1 MTVPG
6 DISRLAGREECH
18 EVLCRIGRDFDDLIS
33 KRGWPPAPRANTT
46 TRPIGPLIPDQ
57 KESSVKLFEALAST
71 PERAEI
77 RDAVRALCDRFD
89 DAYWSEKDRS
99 HSFPYEFAKAI
110 ADAGWLGIAMP
121 REFGGA
127 GLGVTEAAIMM
138 QEVGRSAGAFAA
150 CSTIHINI
158 FGLHSIVKHGTDAQ
172 RKAWLPAIIDGSSRA
187 CFGVTEPDA
196 GLDTSKIKTRAVRR
210 GDRYI
215 VNGQKIW
222 TSTAQQADK
231 VVLLAR
237 TTPVEQCAKP
247 TDGLTLFYA
256 DLDRSRAEI
265 REIPKMGRHAV
276 NSNQVFYDNFDIP
289 VECRIGEEG
298 KGFRYILDSLN
309 PERILN
315 AAEVVGMGRRALEKA
330 VAYAGERV
338 VFGRKIGQNQSIQH
352 PLAEC
357 WSELYAADLMTL
369 HAAELYDSGK
379 PCGAQA
385 NAAKY
390 LAADAGFHACDRA
403 IRTYGGMGYA
413 AEYHVERYF
422 REMVAT
428 QLAPVSREMI
438 LCFIAERELGLPKSY

>member
-1 MTVPG
+1 MFET
-6 DISRLAGREECH
+6 LA
-18 EVLCRIGRDFDDLIS
+18 D
-33 KRGWPPAPRANTT
+33 
-46 TRPIGPLIPDQ
+46 
-57 KESSVKLFEALAST
+57 T

-77 RDAVRALCDRFD
+77 RDAVRAICNKFD
-89 DAYWSEKDRS
+89 DTYWAEKDRT
-99 HSFPYEFAKAI
+99 HSFPFEFAKAI
-110 ADAGWLGIAMP
+110 ADGGWLGIAMP
-121 REFGGA
+121 TEYGGA
-127 GLGVTEAAIMM
+127 GLGVTEACIMM

-150 CSTIHINI
+150 CSTVHINI
-158 FGLHSIVKHGTDAQ
+158 FGLHSIVKHGTDEQ
-172 RKAWLPAIIDGSSRA
+172 KKKWLPSIIDGSSRA

-196 GLDTSKIKTRAVRR
+196 GLDTSKIKTRAVLQ
-210 GDRYI
+210 GDKYI
-215 VNGQKIW
+215 VHGQKIW

-231 VVLLAR
+231 IVLLAR
-237 TTPVEQCAKP
+237 TTPIEQCAKP
-247 TDGLTLFYA
+247 TDGLSLFYT
-256 DLDRSRAEI
+256 DMDRAKVEV

-276 NSNQVFYDNFDIP
+276 NSNQTFFDGLVVP
-289 VECRIGEEG
+289 VEHRIGEEG

-330 VAYAGERV
+330 VKYANERV
-338 VFGRKIGQNQSIQH
+338 VFGRPIGKNQSIQH

-357 WSELYAADLMTL
+357 WSELYAAELMAL
-369 HAAELYDSGK
+369 HAAELYDTGK

-390 LAADAGFHACDRA
+390 LAADAGFRACDRA
-403 IRTYGGMGYA
+403 IRTHGGMGYA

-422 REMVAT
+422 REMVAV

>member
-1 MTVPG
+1 MKMF
-6 DISRLAGREECH
+6 EC
-18 EVLCRIGRDFDDLIS
+18 
-33 KRGWPPAPRANTT
+33 
-46 TRPIGPLIPDQ
+46 
-57 KESSVKLFEALAST
+57 LAST

-77 RDAVRALCDRFD
+77 RDSIRSICDQFD
-89 DAYWSEKDRS
+89 DAYWSEKDQS
-99 HSFPYEFAKAI
+99 HEFPFEFAKAI
-110 ADAGWLGIAMP
+110 ADGGWLGIAMP
-121 REFGGA
+121 VEYGGA

-138 QEVGRSAGAFAA
+138 QEVGRSAGVFAA

-158 FGLHSIVKHGTDAQ
+158 FGLHSIVKHGTERQ
-172 RKAWLPAIIDGSSRA
+172 KEEWLPKIISGASRA

-196 GLDTSKIKTRAVRR
+196 GLDTSKIKTRAVFK
-210 GDRYI
+210 GDHYV

-237 TTPVEQCAKP
+237 TTPIEECAKP
-247 TDGLTLFYA
+247 TDGLTLFYT
-256 DLDRSRAEI
+256 DLDRSAVEI
-265 REIPKMGRHAV
+265 REIRKMGRHAV
-276 NSNQVFYDNFDIP
+276 NSNQVFYDNMVVP
-289 VECRIGEEG
+289 VSSRIGEEG

-309 PERILN
+309 SERILN
-315 AAEVVGMGRRALEKA
+315 AAEAIGIGRRALEKA

-338 VFGRKIGQNQSIQH
+338 VFGRKIGMNQSIQH

-369 HAAELYDSGK
+369 HAAELCDAGA

-390 LAADAGFHACDRA
+390 LAADAGFKACDRA
-403 IRTYGGMGYA
+403 IRTHGGMGYA

-438 LCFIAERELGLPKSY
+438 LNFISERELGLPKSY

>member
-1 MTVPG
+1 M
-6 DISRLAGREECH
+6 
-18 EVLCRIGRDFDDLIS
+18 
-33 KRGWPPAPRANTT
+33 
-46 TRPIGPLIPDQ
+46 
-57 KESSVKLFEALAST
+57 KLFEPLAAT

-77 RDAVRALCDRFD
+77 RDAIRSICERFD
-89 DAYWSEKDRS
+89 DSYWAEKDRA
-99 HSFPYEFAKAI
+99 HSFPFEFAKAI
-110 ADAGWLGIAMP
+110 ADGGWLGIAMP
-121 REFGGA
+121 VEYGGA

-138 QEVGRSAGAFAA
+138 QEVGHSAGAFAA

-158 FGLHSIVKHGTDAQ
+158 FGLHSIVKHGTEQ
-172 RKAWLPAIIDGSSRA
+172 QKREWLPAIIDGSSRA

-196 GLDTSKIKTRAVRR
+196 GLDTSKIKTRAVRQ
-210 GDRYI
+210 GDHYV

-237 TTPVEQCAKP
+237 TTPIEDCARP
-247 TDGLTLFYA
+247 TDGLSLFYA
-256 DLDRSRAEI
+256 DLDRSAVEI

-276 NSNQVFYDNFDIP
+276 NSNQVFYDNMRVP
-289 VECRIGEEG
+289 VGCRIGEEG
-298 KGFRYILDSLN
+298 RGFRYILDSLN
-309 PERILN
+309 SERILN
-315 AAEVVGMGRRALEKA
+315 AAEVIGMGRRALEKA
-330 VAYAGERV
+330 VTYADERV

-357 WSELYAADLMTL
+357 WSELYAAELMTL
-369 HAAELYDSGK
+369 HAAELCDAGL

-390 LAADAGFHACDRA
+390 LAADAGFKACDRA
-403 IRTYGGMGYA
+403 IRTHGGMGYA